1 MEIKI
6 YKWNETK
13 VDIYGLMEFASR
25 SKLNMINSLELVLSM
40 GKKFPDT
47 SFGFYDLEVAV
58 GLCPKEINISDKS
71 PSQILEK
78 IEKAI
83 YG

>member
-25 SKLNMINSLELVLSM
+25 SKLNMVNTLEVVLSM
-40 GKKFPDT
+40 GRKFPDI
-47 SFGFYDLEVAV
+47 SFGFYDLEVAA
-58 GLCPKEINISDKS
+58 GSSWPKEINISDKS
-71 PSQILEK
+71 PSKNRIKK
-78 IEKAI
+78 IRR
-83 YG
+83 